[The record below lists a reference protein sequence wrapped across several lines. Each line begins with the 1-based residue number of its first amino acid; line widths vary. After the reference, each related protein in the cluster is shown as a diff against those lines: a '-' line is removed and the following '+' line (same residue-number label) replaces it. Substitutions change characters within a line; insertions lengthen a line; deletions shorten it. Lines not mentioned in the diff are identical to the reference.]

1 MIFIFFSFARNI
13 SMTYYLLLRF
23 LCDSYGVYLYVK
35 GFLQEQNGKRQRHVG
50 EKFFFYTN
58 NKDKHSYLVLF

>member
-1 MIFIFFSFARNI
+1 
-13 SMTYYLLLRF
+13 MTYYLLLRF